1 MDGQRQPQPPRD
13 HLGIFKEGKGLSL
26 RLSVTRTFFEILD
39 FFSENVEKIVKKCQN
54 CVEKRRFM

>member
-54 CVEKRRFM
+54 CVKK